1 MIIIRIRIVYIVV
14 FIVVSYYE
22 NDNENVYASVVEKN
36 QI

>member
-1 MIIIRIRIVYIVV
+1 MVMIVYIIV

-22 NDNENVYASVVEKN
+22 NDNENVYVPVVEKN